1 MTSEVEAKIQNFFET
16 YSVRKYTKGQILLL
30 PDDELTHVHYLV
42 KGTVK
47 MYDVSYRGEEIILSL
62 FKTPAFFPM
71 SLAINGG
78 DNTYI
83 YEAETDIMLRQAP
96 TQEVV
101 TFLKANPD
109 VLYDLLS
116 RVYRG
121 VDGLLG
127 RIGQLMTGTAKSRL
141 IYELLLES
149 RRFGTVQK
157 DGSCLLPLHEKDLG
171 ARAGLSR
178 ETVSRE
184 ISKLKNADLLS
195 TTAKGVV
202 LKDIKKLENALVQ
215 AL

>member
-1 MTSEVEAKIQNFFET
+1 MTGEVETKLQKFFGDYLPRN
-16 YSVRKYTKGQILLL
+16 YSKGQILLL
-30 PDDELTHVHYLV
+30 PGDELQSVYYLV
-42 KGTVK
+42 SGTVK

-78 DNTYI
+78 ENTYI
-83 YEAETDIMLRQAP
+83 YEAETDIILRQAP
-96 TQEVV
+96 PAEVV
-101 TFLKANPD
+101 AFLKANPD

-141 IYELLLES
+141 LYELLLEAK
-149 RRFGTVQK
+149 RFGIQQK
-157 DGSCLLPLHEKDLG
+157 DGSCLLLLHEKDLG

-184 ISKLKNADLLS
+184 VSKLKSARLLNIS
-195 TTAKGVV
+195 SKGML
-202 LKDIKKLENALVQ
+202 LKDLKKLQTALVQ
-215 AL
+215 SL